1 MADCV
6 ENMNIVPGA
15 QANGLGR
22 YCCPNQPCCP
32 SMIAGPTG
40 PTGPMGPTGPAGH
53 VGPMGPT
60 AASIYPQKPGNH

>member
-40 PTGPMGPTGPAGH
+40 PTGAVIYAQLMGHFFRRSCRCHFG
-53 VGPMGPT
+53 
-60 AASIYPQKPGNH
+60 YFR